1 MVRKKTVA
9 PTVGEN
15 IKEFSYE
22 RGVRD
27 EHEIKN
33 LVSTVLPKQMQINIL
48 PNSVGTSFTGQ
59 DTTVENITAEGF
71 DKIVAINLRL
81 ILLTSKHLLTD
92 LRETRPDARI
102 NISSL
107 ASIKH
112 FPLAGPKNSRAAVIA
127 ITEQLANRYALS
139 SMRANFIFPYLIN
152 TTMAIEGRIG
162 SDKPRNEIIAER
174 DRLAPLSKN
183 IGSA

>member
-1 MVRKKTVA
+1 MVRKKTVT

-22 RGVRD
+22 LGVRD

-33 LVSTVLPKQMQINIL
+33 LVSTVLPKQVQINIL
-48 PNSVGTSFTGQ
+48 HNSVGTRITGQ
-59 DTTVENITAEGF
+59 DTTVEKITAEGF
-71 DKIVAINLRL
+71 DNIVAINLRL
-81 ILLTSKHLLTD
+81 MLLPSKHLLTH
-92 LRETRPDARI
+92 LREDWADAPI

-107 ASIKH
+107 ASIKP
-112 FPLAGPKNSRAAVIA
+112 FPLAGHKNSRAAVIA
-127 ITEQLANRYALS
+127 LREQLANGYALS

-152 TTMAIEGRIG
+152 TTMAIEGRVG

>member
-1 MVRKKTVA
+1 MT

-22 RGVRD
+22 LGVRD

-33 LVSTVLPKQMQINIL
+33 LVSTVLPKQVQINIL
-48 PNSVGTSFTGQ
+48 HNSVGTRITGQ
-59 DTTVENITAEGF
+59 DTTVEKITAEGF
-71 DKIVAINLRL
+71 DNIVAINLRL
-81 ILLTSKHLLTD
+81 MLLTSKHLLTH
-92 LRETRPDARI
+92 LREACADARV

-107 ASIKH
+107 ASIKP
-112 FPLAGPKNSRAAVIA
+112 FPLAGHRNSRAAVIA
-127 ITEQLANRYALS
+127 LTEQLACYALS
-139 SMRANFIFPYLIN
+139 SMRGNFIFPYLIN
-152 TTMAIEGRIG
+152 TTMAIEGRVG